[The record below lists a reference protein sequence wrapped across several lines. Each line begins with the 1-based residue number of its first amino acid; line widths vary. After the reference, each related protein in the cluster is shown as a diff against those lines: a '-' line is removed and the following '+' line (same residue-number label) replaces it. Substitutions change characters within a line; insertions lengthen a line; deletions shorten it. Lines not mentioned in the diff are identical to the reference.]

1 MGKEEIIY
9 SENNT
14 DIWITVR
21 IEMRDLILRNNR
33 NKVNTILNITWFW
46 EREFLCWTLFL
57 IN

>member
-46 EREFLCWTLFL
+46 EKEFLCWTLFL